1 MTTTNI
7 ETPALLGAADAA
19 RYMGVGR
26 TKLYELAGSGD
37 LPSIV
42 IGRRRLWRRSDLDAF
57 VESLPTTK
65 PSRQGSL

>member
-42 IGRRRLWRRSDLDAF
+42 IGRRRLWRRQRL
-57 VESLPTTK
+57 
-65 PSRQGSL
+65 R